1 MSGFYADN
9 SRIRVLE
16 TVGGVD
22 ETVFDTD
29 EDMPHIVGTATL
41 NNVTV
46 DFANLTE
53 TSSYSFTD
61 YCSSNS
67 CIGYEWNYVT
77 NYTPSNWFYD
87 SRYVFG
93 TWNYERTYSYFGG
106 GWTYQRVTTPGFT
119 EYFRVYESGFYTYDR
134 EFVTVYDACCT
145 SDVYIYDVD
154 ARESSN
160 TQNLANIPV
169 DEDGNAIPVDF
180 IVVQATGS
188 RTTDGKD
195 PRFNQAL
202 PSTVPTKTFSFQGSV
217 LLESSGKAN
226 GDSFMRRIMS
236 VFVSGGRIKL
246 KSQESVG
253 ALTRGAN
260 DSAFPHIGQTRS
272 TYNFNFKVFFGRFKS

>member
-16 TVGGVD
+16 TVGGTD

-29 EDMPHIVGTATL
+29 ENMPHIVGTAE
-41 NNVTV
+41 VSSIAV
-46 DFANLTE
+46 DFSNLTQ
-53 TSSYSFTD
+53 TTSYSFTD

-67 CIGYEWNYVT
+67 CIGYEWNFVT

-106 GWTYQRVTTPGFT
+106 GWTYQRVSTPGFT
-119 EYFRVYESGFYTYDR
+119 EYFRVYEAGFYTYDR
-134 EFVTVYDACCT
+134 EFVTVFDACCV
-145 SDVYIYDVD
+145 SDVYITNID

-160 TQNLANIPV
+160 TQNLANLPV

-188 RTTDGKD
+188 RTTAGKD

-236 VFVSGGRIKL
+236 VFVSGDKLKL

-260 DSAFPHIGQTRS
+260 NATFPHAAESRS

>member
-16 TVGGVD
+16 TVAGVD

-29 EDMPHIVGTATL
+29 ENMPHSVGTTEI

-46 DFANLTE
+46 DFSNLTQ
-53 TSSYSFTD
+53 TTSYSFTD
-61 YCSSNS
+61 YCSSNDA
-67 CIGYEWNYVT
+67 IGYEWNFFTAY
-77 NYTPSNWFYD
+77 NPGQWFYD

-93 TWNYERTYSYFGG
+93 TWNYERTYSSFGG
-106 GWTYQRVTTPGFT
+106 GWTYQRVTTNGYT
-119 EYFRVYESGFYTYDR
+119 EYFRVYEAAFYSYER
-134 EFVTVYDACCT
+134 EYVTVYDACAV
-145 SDVYIYDVD
+145 SDVYITNSD
-154 ARESSN
+154 AREEN
-160 TQNLANIPV
+160 VVQNIATIPV

-188 RTTDGKD
+188 RTLAGKD

-217 LLESSGKAN
+217 LLESSGRAS
-226 GDSFMRRIMS
+226 GSSFMRRIMS
-236 VFVSGGRIKL
+236 VFVSGNNLKL
-246 KSQESVG
+246 KSQESIGLMSVG
-253 ALTRGAN
+253 VN
-260 DSAFPHIGQTRS
+260 DATFPYAGESRS

>member
-16 TVGGVD
+16 TVNGVD

-29 EDMPHIVGTATL
+29 ENMPHIVGTA
-41 NNVTV
+41 NVNSVAV
-46 DFANLTE
+46 DFTNLTQ
-53 TSSYSFTD
+53 TTSYSFTD

-77 NYTPSNWFYD
+77 NYTYPKWFYD

-93 TWNYERTYSYFGG
+93 TWTYERTYSYFQ
-106 GWTYQRVTTPGFT
+106 GWTYQRVSTYGFT
-119 EYFRVYESGFYTYDR
+119 EYFRVYEPGFYTYSR
-134 EFVTVYDACCT
+134 EFVTVFDACCV
-145 SDVYIYDVD
+145 SAVYITNIDP
-154 ARESSN
+154 RESSN
-160 TQNLANIPV
+160 TQDLATIPV
-169 DEDGNAIPVDF
+169 DEDGNTIPVDF

-188 RTTDGKD
+188 RTTAGKD

-236 VFVSGGRIKL
+236 VFVSGGKL
-246 KSQESVG
+246 KLKTQESVG
-253 ALTRGAN
+253 ALARGAN
-260 DSAFPHIGQTRS
+260 NATFPHAAESRS

>member
-29 EDMPHIVGTATL
+29 ENMPHIVGTAEV
-41 NNVTV
+41 NNVAV
-46 DFANLTE
+46 DFSNLTQ
-53 TSSYSFTD
+53 TTSYSFTD
-61 YCSSNS
+61 PCSSNT
-67 CIGYEWNYVT
+67 CVGYEWNFVT
-77 NYTPSNWFYD
+77 NYTPPNWFYS

-93 TWNYERTYSYFGG
+93 TWTYERTYSYFQ

-119 EYFRVYESGFYTYDR
+119 EYFRVYEAGFYTYDR
-134 EFVTVYDACCT
+134 EFVTVYDACCV
-145 SDVYIYDVD
+145 SDVYITNID

-160 TQNLANIPV
+160 TQNLVNIPV

-188 RTTDGKD
+188 RTTAGKD

-236 VFVSGGRIKL
+236 VFVSGDKLKL
-246 KSQESVG
+246 KSQESV
-253 ALTRGAN
+253 ATLARGAN
-260 DSAFPHIGQTRS
+260 NVTFPHAAESRS